1 MTERERLIELLKND
15 NCPSP
20 FICDANCKYINSEN
34 CLAERIADYLLEKNV
49 FITPVTEGDSVYI
62 IMFNRVIP
70 FDVISVSLFRKILI
84 YKAQHGIHLTW
95 VFKMEDFGKTVFLTR
110 EEAEKALAERI
121 EHND

>member
-1 MTERERLIELLKND
+1 M
-15 NCPSP
+15 
-20 FICDANCKYINSEN
+20 
-34 CLAERIADYLLEKNV
+34 ADYLLENNV

-70 FDVISVSLFRKILI
+70 FDVISISLFRKILI

-95 VFKMEDFGKTVFLTR
+95 VFKMEDFGKTVFLNR